1 MIAPLP
7 FSNLSHKPRTLR
19 RACPPGPRCMVEGL
33 EQRELLSAAPAA
45 PPAAVL
51 AHLPSVVQSLT
62 HGHHQ
67 HHVASVV
74 PLKITSVTNNNGQLV
89 AHGTLG
95 STTFDAPIT
104 VSITPVA
111 GTAAATSKA
120 ADPTTPVLNLMLGPI
135 DLNLLGLHVDT
146 SKICLSVGA
155 QSGPGN
161 LLGNLLTDVA
171 NLLNSGTGL
180 GGILGGLT
188 STQLNQLLTGI
199 TGLLN
204 GVLGHVTAPAAV
216 TGGGGMTST
225 GACNVLNLSVGPVA
239 LNLLGLTVNLDNC
252 AGGPVTVDVTAQQG
266 PGNLLGNLV
275 CGLSGLLD
283 PNANAAGL
291 ARLEP
296 VLARVLSLI

>member
-1 MIAPLP
+1 MPATSRPTSL
-7 FSNLSHKPRTLR
+7 FALESRRTR
-19 RACPPGPRCMVEGL
+19 RPPPQGPRNMIEGL
-33 EQRELLSAAPAA
+33 ERRELLSVAPAV
-45 PPAAVL
+45 PPAAAI
-51 AHLPSVVQSLT
+51 AHVQSVIQPLI
-62 HGHHQ
+62 HHHHHQ
-67 HHVASVV
+67 HLASVL
-74 PLKITSVTNNNGQLV
+74 PLKIVSVTNNNGQLI

-104 VSITPVA
+104 LSVAPTPH
-111 GTAAATSKA
+111 AAATKA
-120 ADPTTPVLNLMLGPI
+120 ATTTPVLNLMLGPI
-135 DLNLLGLHVDT
+135 NLNVLGLHVDT
-146 SKICLSVGA
+146 SKICLAVGA

-171 NLLNSGTGL
+171 NLLNGGTGL

-204 GVLGHVTAPAAV
+204 GVLGNLTAPAAV
-216 TGGGGMTST
+216 TGGGGMTAAGT
-225 GACNVLNLSVGPVA
+225 CNVLNLSVGPVA

-252 AGGPVTVDVTAQQG
+252 AGGPVTVDVTAVQG

-275 CGLSGLLD
+275 CGLSHLLD

-296 VLARVLSLI
+296 VLARILSLI